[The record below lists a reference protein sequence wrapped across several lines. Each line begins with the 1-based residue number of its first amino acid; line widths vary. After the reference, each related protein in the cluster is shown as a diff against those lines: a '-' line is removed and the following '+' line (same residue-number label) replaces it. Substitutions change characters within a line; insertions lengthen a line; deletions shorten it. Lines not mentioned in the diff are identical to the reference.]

1 MFLAPG
7 HPQDGQV
14 VFYKVSGCT
23 RPPRPLPLPPPPL
36 MPACPQISVDRGL
49 KWEEAYARSLELM
62 GTHDGFYL
70 SYKVG
75 PPASPRRTP
84 TGRALAGGPGG
95 EGSGLH
101 GPAHRGDHC
110 PARAAQPQ
118 PHARPHAGP
127 RQQAQLPAGPA
138 EPRQALHRVY
148 KPNIGRQ
155 SQLETLDSLCRRFHR
170 VGPDGPAVRPHCAPG
185 APVFCSPQPGPPPPC
200 SAALAARRRMSGPG
214 AFGPPVPHLRAGEHG
229 QAAVQ
234 GLNRLCPQVTAE
246 EAREHWESSYTFSL
260 THCSHTTW

>member
-1 MFLAPG
+1 MGREGRAA
-7 HPQDGQV
+7 
-14 VFYKVSGCT
+14 GCT
-23 RPPRPLPLPPPPL
+23 GPHTVGT
-36 MPACPQISVDRGL
+36 PAQHVRRSPSLTHAPTQVRGNKPSCL
-49 KWEEAYARSLELM
+49 
-62 GTHDGFYL
+62 
-70 SYKVG
+70 
-75 PPASPRRTP
+75 
-84 TGRALAGGPGG
+84 LAQQN
-95 EGSGLH
+95 
-101 GPAHRGDHC
+101 RGK
-110 PARAAQPQ
+110 
-118 PHARPHAGP
+118 
-127 RQQAQLPAGPA
+127 LFT
-138 EPRQALHRVY
+138 VY

-170 VGPDGPAVRPHCAPG
+170 VGPDGPAVRPHCTPG
-185 APVFCSPQPGPPPPC
+185 APVFCSPQAGPPPPC